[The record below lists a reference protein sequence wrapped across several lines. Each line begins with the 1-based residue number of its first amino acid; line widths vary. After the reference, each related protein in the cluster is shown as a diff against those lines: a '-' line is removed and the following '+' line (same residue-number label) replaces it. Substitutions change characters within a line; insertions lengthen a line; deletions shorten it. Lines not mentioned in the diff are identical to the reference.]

1 MGIILAIFVF
11 SVLVIFHEMGH
22 FLIAKKNGIGVTEF
36 SIGMGPRLFSFVKGG
51 TRYSLKLIMFG
62 GSCAMVGNDMFEAE
76 YQKDD
81 EEEEESIEGIK
92 DEREDS
98 FNNKSVWARIAV
110 IAAGPIFNF
119 ILAWVLAVVLIG
131 LEGFTNTEIT
141 GIAKKGAAAQAGLE
155 VGDEI
160 KEYNGHKLTIGDD
173 FYMYTTFEPITGDPI
188 SVTYERDGKEYKTQI
203 NPAIWYAV
211 GISYTANK
219 KEAEIQVSKKSAADL
234 AGLKSGDVVAAINGN
249 KIGSGEELSE
259 YTTENPF
266 TKDEVEI
273 TVLRDGEEKV
283 FNVTPQNA
291 GYYIGLSV
299 GAQEK
304 GNALQVLRYSFTQL
318 RYNIEVTVKSFGM
331 LFTGKLNK
339 DDVSGVVGIVKIVG
353 DSYEETRPYGPYYVF
368 LQIVYLLIIF
378 SVNLGVVNLFPFP
391 ALDGGRLVFLII
403 EAIRR
408 KPVSKKVEAYFT
420 LAGVFI
426 LFALMILIMI
436 NDITKFFR

>member
-141 GIAKKGAAAQAGLE
+141 GIAKKGE
-155 VGDEI
+155 VYIASFNQEMNLQGG
-160 KEYNGHKLTIGDD
+160 EYLLSMSCTSFVDGELVAHDR
-173 FYMYTTFEPITGDPI
+173 MY
-188 SVTYERDGKEYKTQI
+188 
-203 NPAIWYAV
+203 
-211 GISYTANK
+211 
-219 KEAEIQVSKKSAADL
+219 
-234 AGLKSGDVVAAINGN
+234 DVLN
-249 KIGSGEELSE
+249 
-259 YTTENPF
+259 
-266 TKDEVEI
+266 I
-273 TVLRDGEEKV
+273 TVVSDKNTVGFYDMNSEVSIEKV
-283 FNVTPQNA
+283 N
-291 GYYIGLSV
+291 
-299 GAQEK
+299 
-304 GNALQVLRYSFTQL
+304 
-318 RYNIEVTVKSFGM
+318 
-331 LFTGKLNK
+331 
-339 DDVSGVVGIVKIVG
+339 
-353 DSYEETRPYGPYYVF
+353 
-368 LQIVYLLIIF
+368 
-378 SVNLGVVNLFPFP
+378 
-391 ALDGGRLVFLII
+391 
-403 EAIRR
+403 
-408 KPVSKKVEAYFT
+408 
-420 LAGVFI
+420 
-426 LFALMILIMI
+426 
-436 NDITKFFR
+436 

>member
-81 EEEEESIEGIK
+81 EEEESIEGIK

-173 FYMYTTFEPITGDPI
+173 FYMYTT
-188 SVTYERDGKEYKTQI
+188 
-203 NPAIWYAV
+203 
-211 GISYTANK
+211 
-219 KEAEIQVSKKSAADL
+219 
-234 AGLKSGDVVAAINGN
+234 
-249 KIGSGEELSE
+249 
-259 YTTENPF
+259 
-266 TKDEVEI
+266 
-273 TVLRDGEEKV
+273 
-283 FNVTPQNA
+283 
-291 GYYIGLSV
+291 
-299 GAQEK
+299 
-304 GNALQVLRYSFTQL
+304 
-318 RYNIEVTVKSFGM
+318 
-331 LFTGKLNK
+331 
-339 DDVSGVVGIVKIVG
+339 
-353 DSYEETRPYGPYYVF
+353 
-368 LQIVYLLIIF
+368 
-378 SVNLGVVNLFPFP
+378 
-391 ALDGGRLVFLII
+391 
-403 EAIRR
+403 
-408 KPVSKKVEAYFT
+408 
-420 LAGVFI
+420 
-426 LFALMILIMI
+426 
-436 NDITKFFR
+436 